1 MAVDFCMGIVVFEL
15 SDKCLQGFFLFGR
28 PRVLGLAKAVEPA
41 DVADADGV
49 GVVPLAV
56 GAAFGYGP
64 SGMDAAVEVDDEMVA
79 YAAEPAL
86 AVPLVD
92 VGNGEG
98 LALWRRVAMDD
109 DFRDGPHGG
118 VFLIFSRKR

>member
-1 MAVDFCMGIVVFEL
+1 M
-15 SDKCLQGFFLFGR
+15 
-28 PRVLGLAKAVEPA
+28 
-41 DVADADGV
+41 
-49 GVVPLAV
+49 PLAV
-56 GAAFGYGP
+56 GAAFGHGP
-64 SGMDAAVEVDDEMVA
+64 SGMDAAVEVDDVVVA

-98 LALWRRVAMDD
+98 LAFGRRAAMDD

-118 VFLIFSRKR
+118 VFFNVFAEALKRRNLSKIRFENLRKSMLLSRCYD